1 MTTAKDGSDVGE
13 CSGKMEHRGKQM
25 IVDCS
30 LCSGTARLEDKRC
43 FMGLSERLIPGFTG
57 DIVLRSI
64 SDRRYEGPLVDALSA
79 SSEILDI
86 IDALGRGA
94 KVGSGIGS
102 TGKLMKMRR
111 DLRDRFMNDPASL
124 LMVRGPLDDMKRSCR
139 SDEVSQDI
147 ERLNDRIRLMI
158 ARMER

>member
-1 MTTAKDGSDVGE
+1 MTTTKDGSDIGE
-13 CSGKMEHRGKQM
+13 CSGKMEHRGKQL

-30 LCSGTARLEDKRC
+30 RCPGPVRLDEKRC
-43 FMGLSERLIPGFTG
+43 FMGLSDRLIPGFTG
-57 DIVLRSI
+57 DIVLRSL
-64 SDRRYEGPLVDALSA
+64 SDRRYEGPIVDALSS

-102 TGKLMKMRR
+102 AGKLTKLRR
-111 DLRDRFMNDPASL
+111 DLRDRFMNDPSSL
-124 LMVRGPLDDMKRSCR
+124 LPPQGPLDDLKRSCR
-139 SDEVSQDI
+139 SDDIKQEI
-147 ERLNDRIRLMI
+147 ERLIDRIRLMI